1 MQANV
6 NKKQKRLE
14 ALERHIERL
23 ERRSG
28 QVDARYQR
36 LFMQQLLVFI
46 GGIVLSA
53 TFFGIFAPLGLACF
67 LGGVILFIYGWL
79 SGGVLRR
86 SSERYNSL
94 LRIKKTHVARMNLD
108 WGNIPPVEDEREK
121 DHPFENDLQISGLYS
136 LHQLINTSYSDQG
149 RARLRQWLLN
159 RVPEPDTIRS
169 RQSAVRE
176 LTPLVNFRDRLQ
188 AYAQRTILDV
198 NKQNDQEAVSL
209 WLDLPL
215 SAKPPLFVLV
225 ISSIISVLLIGTF
238 LLLLYGFVP
247 LIDVLI
253 VFGVSVLWN
262 LPARRYR
269 SRLFLDSSLM
279 STIFKQLHSVFSFIE
294 KYPTANN
301 PQLQKI
307 CEPFRNAD
315 ASPSKLMERL
325 HRIAQYA
332 RLTQSQTITQS
343 MAVAGA
349 GTSQGLSTL
358 FNLIVPWDLFL
369 SYSLA
374 QCKDAA
380 RENLPGWL
388 DAWYELEALCSLAT
402 FAYLNPD
409 YVLPEF
415 PTDKD
420 QGSSPALRASRL
432 GHPLIPDEDRVVN
445 NVTIEHA
452 NDIMLITG
460 SNMAGKSTFLR
471 TMGINLCLAYAG
483 GVVSAT
489 SLQTGFYEIDCCISV
504 SDSLADGY
512 SYFYAEVRRLRF
524 ILDRVRR
531 KTAYPVFALIDE
543 IFKGTN
549 NRERL
554 IGSRAYI
561 YALAEAACLG
571 AISTHDLELVMLSD
585 ELTQIKNYHFRD
597 DVVKGAMVFDYTLY
611 HGPCPTTNALKIM
624 QKEGLPITWKQ
635 APASEENAG
644 MGVTLRAPTSPM
656 NNV

>member
-1 MQANV
+1 MQANT
-6 NKKQKRLE
+6 NKKQKRLD

-28 QVDARYQR
+28 QVNARYQR
-36 LFMQQLLVFI
+36 LFMQQLVVFL

-53 TFFGIFAPLGLACF
+53 SFLGIFAPLGLAIF
-67 LGGVILFIYGWL
+67 LGGIILFIYGWR
-79 SGGVLRR
+79 SGGALRR
-86 SSERYNSL
+86 SSERYANL
-94 LRIKKTHVARMNLD
+94 LRIKKTHVARINLD
-108 WGNIPPVEDEREK
+108 WENIPPVEDEREK

-136 LHQLINTSYSDQG
+136 LHQLINTCYSDQG

-159 RVPEPDTIRS
+159 RVPNPEIIRA

-176 LTPLVNFRDRLQ
+176 LTPLVTFRDKLQ
-188 AYAQRTILDV
+188 VYSQRTILDV
-198 NKQNDQEAVSL
+198 NKQNDQEAVLL

-215 SAKPPLFVLV
+215 GRKPPLFFLI
-225 ISSIISVLLIGTF
+225 ISSIFSVVVISLFV
-238 LLLLYGFVP
+238 LLLYSVVP
-247 LIDVLI
+247 LNVVLI
-253 VFGVSVLWN
+253 AFGVSLLWTVPM
-262 LPARRYR
+262 LRYR

-279 STIFKQLHSVFSFIE
+279 ATIFKQLHSVFSFIE

-301 PQLQKI
+301 PQLQKV
-307 CEPFRNAD
+307 CEPFQSAD
-315 ASPSKLMERL
+315 TSPAKLMKRL
-325 HRIAQYA
+325 ARIAQYA
-332 RLTQSQTITQS
+332 RLTQSQVITQS
-343 MAVAGA
+343 MAATGA
-349 GTSQGLSTL
+349 GTSQGIATI

-369 SYSLA
+369 SYFLA
-374 QCKDAA
+374 LCKDAA
-380 RENLPGWL
+380 HKHLPTWL
-388 DAWYELEALCSLAT
+388 DSWYELEALSSLAT

-409 YVLPEF
+409 YVLPEL
-415 PTDKD
+415 PTGQE
-420 QGSSPALRASRL
+420 QGNTPALRATSL
-432 GHPLIPDEDRVVN
+432 GHPLIPDEDRIVN
-445 NVTIEHA
+445 NVTIEQPD
-452 NDIMLITG
+452 DIMLITG

-471 TMGINLCLAYAG
+471 TMGINLCLTYAG
-483 GVVSAT
+483 GVVCAT
-489 SLQTGFYEIDCCISV
+489 ALQTGFYEIDCCISV

-561 YALAEAACLG
+561 YALAESGCLG
-571 AISTHDLELVMLSD
+571 AISTHDLELVTLST
-585 ELTQIKNYHFRD
+585 ELMQIKNYHFRD

-635 APASEENAG
+635 TAKPGA
-644 MGVTLRAPTSPM
+644 TST
-656 NNV
+656 

>member
-28 QVDARYQR
+28 RVDARYQA
-36 LFMQQLLVFI
+36 LFLQQLVVFI
-46 GGIVLSA
+46 GGIVLSVI
-53 TFFGIFAPLGLACF
+53 FFGIFVPLGLASF
-67 LGGVILFIYGWL
+67 LGCVILFIYGWR
-79 SGGVLRR
+79 SGGVLKR
-86 SSERYNSL
+86 SSDRYTNL
-94 LRIKKTHVARMNLD
+94 LRIKKTHVARITLD
-108 WGNIPPVEDEREK
+108 WDNIPPVEDEREK

-136 LHQLINTSYSDQG
+136 LHQLINTCYSDQG

-159 RVPEPDTIRS
+159 RVPEPAAIRA
-169 RQSAVRE
+169 RQAAVRE
-176 LTPLVNFRDRLQ
+176 LTPLVSFRDKLQ
-188 AYAQRTILDV
+188 VYSQRTILDV
-198 NKQNDQEAVSL
+198 NKQNDQEAVLL
-209 WLDLPL
+209 WLDVPL
-215 SAKPPLFVLV
+215 GRRPPLFTLV
-225 ISSIISVLLIGTF
+225 ISSIFSILVIGLFVLF
-238 LLLLYGFVP
+238 LYGLVP
-247 LIDVLI
+247 LTDVLI
-253 VFGVSVLWN
+253 VFGVSLLWTVPM
-262 LPARRYR
+262 LRYR

-279 STIFKQLHSVFSFIE
+279 SAIFKQLHSVFSFIE

-301 PQLQKI
+301 PQLQEV
-307 CEPFRNAD
+307 CGPFQNAD
-315 ASPSKLMERL
+315 PSPSKLMKRL
-325 HRIAQYA
+325 QRIAQYA
-332 RLTQSQTITQS
+332 RLTQSQVITQAM
-343 MAVAGA
+343 MASGA
-349 GTSQGLSTL
+349 GTSQGIATV

-369 SYSLA
+369 SYFLA

-380 RENLPGWL
+380 RKNLPVWL
-388 DAWYELEALCSLAT
+388 DSWYELEALCSLAT

-409 YVLPEF
+409 YVLPEL
-415 PTDKD
+415 PTSKE
-420 QGSSPALRASRL
+420 QESSPALRATRL
-432 GHPLIPDEDRVVN
+432 GHPLIPDEDRIVN
-445 NVTIEHA
+445 NVTLEHA

-483 GVVSAT
+483 GVVCAA
-489 SLQTGFYEIDCCISV
+489 SLKTGFYEVDCCISV

-554 IGSRAYI
+554 TGSHAYI
-561 YALAEAACLG
+561 YALAQAACLG
-571 AISTHDLELVMLSD
+571 AISTHDLELVTLSD

-597 DVVKGAMVFDYTLY
+597 DVVKGEMVFDYTLY
-611 HGPCPTTNALKIM
+611 LGPCPTTNALKIM

-635 APASEENAG
+635 APKLEVTPASKQDSRN
-644 MGVTLRAPTSPM
+644 L
-656 NNV
+656 